1 MRLRTITAS
10 DMQDAMRIMREE
22 IGEDAVII
30 STARHPKGKGVTV
43 TVAQEEEPADLPVE
57 EPAEAAPALGE
68 RSSKPAAASSG
79 MRSMPDY
86 IVKDVEQIMQRHGV
100 AGETIDGFLKAV
112 QAQSPLK
119 DDSEESLAALLESS
133 LATAYR
139 FEPINLLTEGYRYIL
154 IGPPGAGKTL
164 TTAKMAAQV
173 VKAGHSLVLVNTDNR
188 KAGAV
193 EQLAAYAE
201 VLGVRLEVAES
212 RADLKAILKHCD
224 PTDRV
229 IIDSAGANP
238 YAFHE
243 LKELAEFASLIELEP
258 LLIYPAGSDPEE
270 AGEIARA
277 FSFVGVQKMIAT
289 RLDVAKRFG
298 SLLTAAHH
306 ATLAF
311 SHASA
316 SEKVLEK
323 FDAITPQ
330 SLARLLMDYRAKRH

>member
-1 MRLRTITAS
+1 MRLRTINAA

-22 IGEDAVII
+22 IGEDAVIV
-30 STARHPKGKGVTV
+30 STARNPKGKGVTV
-43 TVAQEEEPADLPVE
+43 TVAQEEEGFELAPEASPV
-57 EPAEAAPALGE
+57 AETGAHT
-68 RSSKPAAASSG
+68 KPASSPHASS

-86 IVKDVEQIMQRHGV
+86 IVRDIELILQRHGV
-100 AGETIDGFLKAV
+100 ASETIESLLKMV
-112 QAQSPLK
+112 HNQPPLQ
-119 DDSEESLAALLESS
+119 DDSEESLAGLLESS
-133 LATAYR
+133 LAAAYR
-139 FEPINLLTEGYRYIL
+139 FDSLDLLKEGYRYIL

-201 VLGVRLEVAES
+201 VLGVRLEVAEN
-212 RADLKAILKHCD
+212 RADLKAILKNCD
-224 PTDRV
+224 PSDRLL
-229 IIDSAGANP
+229 IDSAGANP
-238 YAFHE
+238 YDFHE
-243 LKELAEFASLIELEP
+243 LKELAEFAGLIELEP
-258 LLIYPAGSDPEE
+258 VLIYPAGSDPEE

-298 SLLTAAHH
+298 SLLTAANI
-306 ATLAF
+306 ANLSF
-311 SHASA
+311 SHTSA

-323 FDAITPQ
+323 FEPVSPRA
-330 SLARLLMDYRAKRH
+330 LARLLMDYRAKRH